1 VVLRRSPVRFTRVGP
16 LLTIVLLVGAAC
28 GSGSRADANPP
39 ANSTLATA
47 GEPSEVPSPDVAEA
61 LRFRAPLVGGGEI
74 DLSTLAGQPVVMWFW
89 APY

>member
-1 VVLRRSPVRFTRVGP
+1 MLLRRSPVPFARVGP
-16 LLTIVLLVGAAC
+16 LLTIVLLVGTAC
-28 GSGSRADANPP
+28 GSDADANPP
-39 ANSTLATA
+39 ANSTPATV
-47 GEPSEVPSPDVAEA
+47 GEPSGVPSPDVAEA

>member
-1 VVLRRSPVRFTRVGP
+1 MVLRRSPDRFTLVGP
-16 LLTIVLLVGAAC
+16 LLTIVLLLGTAC
-28 GSGSRADANPP
+28 GSESDAGANPP
-39 ANSTLATA
+39 GNSTLATA
-47 GEPSEVPSPDVAEA
+47 DEPSETPSPDVAEA

>member
-1 VVLRRSPVRFTRVGP
+1 MLLRRSAVRFARAGP
-16 LLTIVLLVGAAC
+16 LLTIVLLVATAC
-28 GSGSRADANPP
+28 GSDSGADANPP